1 MKRIDNEE
9 KDLLKSYDRDEWIST
24 DNFEEQ
30 RKSYQR
36 YARNTF
42 LKNKRI
48 NIRLSERDLINIKA
62 KSLEEGIPYQSL
74 ISSVLHKYL
83 TGRLV
88 ETE

>member
-1 MKRIDNEE
+1 MKRLEKEE
-9 KDLLKSYDRDEWIST
+9 ELLKSYDRDEWRSIG
-24 DNFEEQ
+24 ELQEQ
-30 RKSYQR
+30 KKKYQR

-48 NIRLSERDLINIKA
+48 NIRLTEKDLINIKA

-83 TGRLV
+83 TGKLV
-88 ETE
+88 ESD

>member
-9 KDLLKSYDRDEWIST
+9 KELLKSYDRDEWIST
-24 DNFEEQ
+24 DNFQEQ
-30 RKSYQR
+30 RKRYQR

-88 ETE
+88 ETK

>member
-1 MKRIDNEE
+1 MKRLEKEE
-9 KDLLKSYDRDEWIST
+9 KELLKSYDRDEWRSIG
-24 DNFEEQ
+24 ELQEQ
-30 RKSYQR
+30 KKKYQR

-48 NIRLSERDLINIKA
+48 NIRLTEKDLINIKA

-83 TGRLV
+83 TGKLV
-88 ETE
+88 ESD

>member
-1 MKRIDNEE
+1 MKRIENEE
-9 KDLLKSYDRDEWIST
+9 KELLKSYDRDEWVST
-24 DNFEEQ
+24 DNFQER
-30 RKSYQR
+30 RKLYQK
-36 YARNTF
+36 YARSTF

-48 NIRLSERDLINIKA
+48 NIRLSERDLINIKV

>member
-9 KDLLKSYDRDEWIST
+9 KELLKSYDRAEWIST
-24 DNFEEQ
+24 DNFQEQ
-30 RKSYQR
+30 RKRYQR

>member
-9 KDLLKSYDRDEWIST
+9 KELLKSYDRAEWIST
-24 DNFEEQ
+24 DNFQEQ
-30 RKSYQR
+30 KKRYQR
-36 YARNTF
+36 YARNTL

>member
-1 MKRIDNEE
+1 MKRTNKEE
-9 KDLLKSYDRDEWIST
+9 KEILTSYDKDEWIST
-24 DNFEEQ
+24 GDLPDQ
-30 RKSYQR
+30 KRRYQR

>member
-9 KDLLKSYDRDEWIST
+9 KELLKSYDRDEWIST
-24 DNFEEQ
+24 DNFQEQ
-30 RKSYQR
+30 RKRYQR

>member
-1 MKRIDNEE
+1 MKRIDNKE
-9 KDLLKSYDRDEWIST
+9 KELLKSYDRDEWIST
-24 DNFEEQ
+24 DNFQEQ
-30 RKSYQR
+30 RKRYQR